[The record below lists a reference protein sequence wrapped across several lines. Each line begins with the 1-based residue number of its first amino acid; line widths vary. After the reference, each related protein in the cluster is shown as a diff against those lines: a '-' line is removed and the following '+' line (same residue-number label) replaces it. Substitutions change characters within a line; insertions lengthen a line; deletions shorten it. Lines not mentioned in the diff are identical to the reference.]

1 MIMLRTALLLTT
13 LTGVASAQRG
23 APLLKTDLIELLSS
37 PVIPHQEIADLV
49 RRNCLAFRPTQRDW
63 TDFRTLGASADV
75 VSSINGCAVG
85 RPASATAAPA
95 AANPVPAAPVTATT
109 LSVILRQP
117 RVVAPSGS
125 QVRIVVLAARGG
137 LPQGGAQLVLR
148 GSGGVDGGSGRDIVA
163 ATDDSGFAVFPLRVG
178 RRLTTY
184 RLEVAPAAGGA
195 GGGTFPGRPVVELV
209 VRAGPPASASAEPRE
224 IVFDQGL
231 DSIVT
236 VAITIRDSVGHGV
249 PGEPVVVRGSAADMG
264 FTPDT
269 VVTDSLGR
277 ARILLARG
285 AVRRRGALQVQVREK
300 SMAAVDIVVGMPL
313 SEGETGFLSPA
324 VANGEAGNGLGEP
337 LVFEARTRLGHPAT
351 GRVVTFRS
359 VNASV
364 SPTTATTDSAGRVR
378 VEVTLGE
385 RVAPAVI
392 VATVDSIEKRLS
404 VQVGPGPAAELVLE
418 HNGFRVNGRWVIVG
432 LDTTFVIRLR
442 AVDAYGNTTGL
453 AGLARMLRET
463 PLDARLPIAH
473 VVSIQE
479 EPTAVALTLK
489 AIRPGRATMKLR
501 VVDIAATIS
510 VEVVQVR

>member
-1 MIMLRTALLLTT
+1 MLRTALLLTT

-63 TDFRTLGASADV
+63 TDFRSLRASANV
-75 VSSINGCAVG
+75 VASINGCAG
-85 RPASATAAPA
+85 PRPAPLVAVA
-95 AANPVPAAPVTATT
+95 AATPSPAAPVTATT
-109 LSVILRQP
+109 LQVMLRQP
-117 RVVAPSGS
+117 RVVAPAGS
-125 QVRIVVLAARGG
+125 EARVVVLAARGG

-148 GSGGVDGGSGRDIVA
+148 GSGRIDGGSGRDMVT

-178 RRLTTY
+178 RRVASY
-184 RLEVAPAAGGA
+184 RFEVAPAA
-195 GGGTFPGRPVVELV
+195 GGTFPGRPVVELV

-224 IVFDQGL
+224 IMFDQGL

-236 VAITIRDSVGHGV
+236 VAVTVRDSVGHGI
-249 PGEPVVVRGSAADMG
+249 PGEPVVLRADAPDMG

-277 ARILLARG
+277 ARIVVARG
-285 AVRRRGALQVQVREK
+285 AVRRRGTLQVQVREK
-300 SMAAVDIVVGMPL
+300 SMAAVDVLVGMPL
-313 SEGETGFLSPA
+313 SERETGFLTPTM
-324 VANGEAGNGLGEP
+324 ANGEAGNGLGEP
-337 LVFEARTRLGHPAT
+337 IVFEARTRLGHPAA

-359 VNASV
+359 MNASV
-364 SPTTATTDSAGRVR
+364 TPTTATTDSTGRVR

-392 VATVDSIEKRLS
+392 VATTDSIEKRVTL
-404 VQVGPGPAAELVLE
+404 QVGPGPAVELVME
-418 HNGFRVNGRWVIVG
+418 HKGFRVNGRWVVVA

-442 AVDAYGNTTGL
+442 ALDAYGNTTGL
-453 AGLARMLRET
+453 AELARMLREM
-463 PLDARLPIAH
+463 PFDARIPIAH
-473 VVSIQE
+473 LVSVQE
-479 EPTAVALTLK
+479 EPSAVALTLK
-489 AIRPGRATMKLR
+489 AIRPGRATIKLR
-501 VVDIAATIS
+501 TVDITASVS